1 MVYPKEVFPTIG
13 AHGLRLRPQGRYDAT
28 MKGFFIRCG
37 ITGFAVLLASQ
48 IIPGIEITGVASGIA
63 AVIILAF
70 LNAIIRP
77 VLYLLSAPFIFVT
90 LGLFMLL
97 INGFLLY
104 LVSIL
109 VKGFIVSGFWP
120 AVGGALI
127 ISLVSG
133 VLNFW
138 ISEQGR
144 IEIVTHPSSGRKI
157 RHIN

>member
-1 MVYPKEVFPTIG
+1 MN
-13 AHGLRLRPQGRYDAT
+13 
-28 MKGFFIRCG
+28 GFLIRCG

-48 IIPGIEITGVASGIA
+48 IIPGIEITGIASGIA
-63 AVIILAF
+63 AVVILAF
-70 LNAIIRP
+70 LNSIIRP
-77 VLYLLSAPFIFVT
+77 VLYLLSAPFIFIT
-90 LGLFMLL
+90 LGLFMVL

-120 AVGGALI
+120 AVGGAII

-133 VLNFW
+133 VLNLW

-144 IEIVTHPSSGRKI
+144 IEIVTHHPSSGRKI

>member
-1 MVYPKEVFPTIG
+1 V
-13 AHGLRLRPQGRYDAT
+13 
-28 MKGFFIRCG
+28 

-48 IIPGIEITGVASGIA
+48 VIPGIEITGLASGIA
-63 AVIILAF
+63 AVVCLSF

-77 VLYLLSAPFIFVT
+77 VLYLLSAPFILVT
-90 LGLFMLL
+90 LGLFMVF

-104 LVSIL
+104 LVSVF

-127 ISLVSG
+127 ISFVSG

-144 IEIVTHPSSGRKI
+144 IEIVTHAPSGRKI

>member
-1 MVYPKEVFPTIG
+1 
-13 AHGLRLRPQGRYDAT
+13 

-48 IIPGIEITGVASGIA
+48 IIPGIEIISFGSGVA
-63 AVIILAF
+63 AVVILSF

-77 VLYLLSAPFIFVT
+77 ILYFLSAPFILVT
-90 LGLFMLL
+90 LGFFMVL
-97 INGFLLY
+97 INAFLLY
-104 LVSIL
+104 LVSGI
-109 VKGFIVSGFWP
+109 VKGFLVSGFWP
-120 AVGGALI
+120 AVGGAIL

-133 VLNFW
+133 ILNLW

-144 IEIVTHPSSGRKI
+144 VEMVQRSPTGRKI

>member
-1 MVYPKEVFPTIG
+1 MV
-13 AHGLRLRPQGRYDAT
+13 
-28 MKGFFIRCG
+28 
-37 ITGFAVLLASQ
+37 
-48 IIPGIEITGVASGIA
+48 
-63 AVIILAF
+63 
-70 LNAIIRP
+70 
-77 VLYLLSAPFIFVT
+77 
-90 LGLFMLL
+90 L

-109 VKGFIVSGFWP
+109 VKGFLVSGFWP
-120 AVGGALI
+120 AVGGAII

-133 VLNFW
+133 VLNLW

>member
-1 MVYPKEVFPTIG
+1 
-13 AHGLRLRPQGRYDAT
+13 
-28 MKGFFIRCG
+28 MKGFLIRCG

-48 IIPGIEITGVASGIA
+48 IIPGLEITGVASGIA
-63 AVIILAF
+63 AVVILAF
-70 LNAIIRP
+70 LNSIIRP

-90 LGLFMLL
+90 LGLFMVL

-120 AVGGALI
+120 AVGGAII

-133 VLNFW
+133 LLNLW

>member
-1 MVYPKEVFPTIG
+1 
-13 AHGLRLRPQGRYDAT
+13 
-28 MKGFFIRCG
+28 MKGFLIRCG

-48 IIPGIEITGVASGIA
+48 IIPGIEITGIASGIA
-63 AVIILAF
+63 AVVILAF
-70 LNAIIRP
+70 LNSIIRP

-90 LGLFMLL
+90 LGLFMVL

-120 AVGGALI
+120 AVGGAII